1 MSTRRYIIS
10 SVAIIALL
18 ATGFFLAIRSVESKS
33 IINVLNKHSQLVQSL
48 SQRPADKT
56 MSQRKFDAHKYID
69 GLTQMDMSFCP
80 KRFEAAWLGY
90 VQATERAFDQRTIR
104 SEFVMGMMGVAT
116 KSPSSPPLP
125 AKPPE
130 ARGEVESAWQNVERV
145 ALDYDVRIIH
155 QS

>member
-18 ATGFFLAIRSVESKS
+18 ATGFFLAVRFAESKS
-33 IINVLNKHSQLVQSL
+33 IINVLNKHSQLVKSL
-48 SQRPADKT
+48 TQRPADKT
-56 MSQRKFDAHKYID
+56 MPQRKFDAHKYIN
-69 GLTQMDMSFCP
+69 GLTQMHMSFCP

-104 SEFVMGMMGVAT
+104 GELVVGMMGVAT
-116 KSPSSPPLP
+116 KSPSSPPP

-130 ARGEVESAWQNVERV
+130 ARDEVESAWQNVERV
-145 ALDYDVRIIH
+145 ALAYDVRIIH

>member
-18 ATGFFLAIRSVESKS
+18 ATGFFLAVRSAESKS
-33 IINVLNKHSQLVQSL
+33 IINVLNKHSQLVKSL
-48 SQRPADKT
+48 TQRPADKT
-56 MSQRKFDAHKYID
+56 MPQRKFDAHQYIN
-69 GLTQMDMSFCP
+69 GLTQMDLSFCP

-104 SEFVMGMMGVAT
+104 SELVMGMVGVAA
-116 KSPSSPPLP
+116 KSPSSTPLP

-130 ARGEVESAWQNVERV
+130 ARDEVESAWQNVERV